1 MTTAPIA
8 PPRSLRARLSDAVA
22 DPVLRILVVSTAIGR
37 IGRGVFLAVTVLYF
51 TRIIGLSAAEIAVV
65 LAVSSGLGVAAS
77 AVGGHLADRI
87 SARGILIVCMTL
99 DGLALIGYAF
109 ADGFVSA
116 LLIAAVVGILE
127 AAGAAARMAIIARAF
142 DGPRRVSARAILRTV
157 TNVAPGAYQGVFSM
171 GFNLGA
177 MLAQRIAVRR
187 SSGDRR
193 RRGRRARDRR

>member
-1 MTTAPIA
+1 MVECGAC
-8 PPRSLRARLSDAVA
+8 
-22 DPVLRILVVSTAIGR
+22 G
-37 IGRGVFLAVTVLYF
+37 F
-51 TRIIGLSAAEIAVV
+51 
-65 LAVSSGLGVAAS
+65 SSGLGVAAS

-177 MLAQRIAVRR
+177 MLAPVVVTAAIGQGALGWGLLATLFVTAAFGTTAIAWR
-187 SSGDRR
+187 SAPRVTV
-193 RRGRRARDRR
+193 